1 MSRCLQNNRTL
12 KNFFGYTASKFDGKL
27 MQVSNV
33 LKLDLTKA
41 AAEKLLRELALDS
54 SKVVFSK
61 HANGRGNQ
69 RKISH
74 LQILECLRKGRIIE
88 GPAKAIKGNWELKVT
103 YLSAGEPINVVAALD
118 WQSGLGNYVIVVT
131 TYK

>member
-1 MSRCLQNNRTL
+1 
-12 KNFFGYTASKFDGKL
+12 

-74 LQILECLRKGRIIE
+74 LQILECLRKGRIFE